1 MEEIDLKD
9 FLGYLKKYVAAMVII
24 AILAVG
30 GTYIYDTQVKTPMYS
45 TYTKV
50 LLAQE
55 NKETN
60 SSATL
65 NDVNVNQK
73 LAATYS
79 EFVKSRL
86 VLQQVIDDLHLN
98 YKADELAKRITVTNI
113 EDTQVL
119 KITVTDASAEN
130 AQKIADKTTAVFAKE
145 ITELTG
151 IDNVKP
157 YEVAQLPE
165 NPSNNTL
172 KRDLV
177 IAAIIAVFGV
187 LAVAFVIFYF
197 DDTIKYSEDL
207 EKKIGL
213 PIAGKIIK
221 SDVKTNQRHRNS
233 TDELM
238 TDKYPKS
245 AVSESIKA
253 LRTNL
258 QFSSVDSGFK
268 TVLITSSLASEGK
281 SFVSS
286 NLAVSFAQ
294 NNKKVLIVDCD
305 LRKGRLH
312 KIFQVPNTLGLSHLL
327 TDDISKF
334 SKYIQKTSIQ
344 GLSIMTRGA
353 YPPNPSELLS
363 SKKNRSLIEKLKGK
377 FDIIIFD
384 GAPCNGVTDSVIM
397 STLVDEVL
405 IVTKDANTPKNT
417 LESTKEALQK
427 VGAPIAGV
435 VLNGV
440 NKKTASY
447 YSYYGAHESSSS
459 NSPEGTSDSG
469 ITTRRG
475 SSSSTRTRKK

>member
-9 FLGYLKKYVAAMVII
+9 FLGYLKKYVVAMAII

-30 GTYIYDTQVKTPMYS
+30 GTYIYDTQIKTPMYS

-86 VLQQVIDDLHLN
+86 VLQQVIDDLHLD
-98 YKADELAKRITVTNI
+98 YKADELAKHITVTNI

-165 NPSNNTL
+165 NPSNDTL

-187 LAVAFVIFYF
+187 LAIAFVIFYF

-221 SDVKTNQRHRNS
+221 SDIKTNQKRRNS

-238 TDKYPKS
+238 TDKYPKA

-258 QFSSVDSGFK
+258 QFSSVDNGFK

-327 TDDISKF
+327 TDDVSKF
-334 SKYIQKTSIQ
+334 SKYIQKTNIQ

-405 IVTKDANTPKNT
+405 IVTKDANTPKST

-459 NSPEGTSDSG
+459 NTPEGTSDPT

-475 SSSSTRTRKK
+475 TSNSTRARKK

>member
-1 MEEIDLKD
+1 
-9 FLGYLKKYVAAMVII
+9 
-24 AILAVG
+24 
-30 GTYIYDTQVKTPMYS
+30 
-45 TYTKV
+45 
-50 LLAQE
+50 
-55 NKETN
+55 
-60 SSATL
+60 
-65 NDVNVNQK
+65 
-73 LAATYS
+73 
-79 EFVKSRL
+79 
-86 VLQQVIDDLHLN
+86 
-98 YKADELAKRITVTNI
+98 
-113 EDTQVL
+113 
-119 KITVTDASAEN
+119 
-130 AQKIADKTTAVFAKE
+130 
-145 ITELTG
+145 
-151 IDNVKP
+151 
-157 YEVAQLPE
+157 
-165 NPSNNTL
+165 
-172 KRDLV
+172 
-177 IAAIIAVFGV
+177 
-187 LAVAFVIFYF
+187 
-197 DDTIKYSEDL
+197 
-207 EKKIGL
+207 
-213 PIAGKIIK
+213 
-221 SDVKTNQRHRNS
+221 
-233 TDELM
+233 M

>member
-9 FLGYLKKYVAAMVII
+9 FLGYLKKYVVAMAII

-30 GTYIYDTQVKTPMYS
+30 GTYIYDTQIKTPMYS

-86 VLQQVIDDLHLN
+86 VLQQVIDDLHLD
-98 YKADELAKRITVTNI
+98 YKADELAKHITVTNI

-165 NPSNNTL
+165 NPSNDTL

-187 LAVAFVIFYF
+187 LAIAFVIFYF
-197 DDTIKYSEDL
+197 DDTVKYSEDL

-221 SDVKTNQRHRNS
+221 SDIKTNQKRRNS

-238 TDKYPKS
+238 TDKYPKA

-258 QFSSVDSGFK
+258 QFSSVDNGFK

-327 TDDISKF
+327 TDDVSKF

-405 IVTKDANTPKNT
+405 IVTKDANTPKST

-459 NSPEGTSDSG
+459 NTPEGTSDPT

-475 SSSSTRTRKK
+475 TSNSTRAHKK

>member
-9 FLGYLKKYVAAMVII
+9 FLGYLKKYVVAMAII

-30 GTYIYDTQVKTPMYS
+30 GTYIYDTQIKTPMYS

-86 VLQQVIDDLHLN
+86 VLQQVIDDLHLD
-98 YKADELAKRITVTNI
+98 YKADELAKHITVTNI

-165 NPSNNTL
+165 NPSNDTL

-187 LAVAFVIFYF
+187 LAIAFVIFYF
-197 DDTIKYSEDL
+197 DDTIKNSEDL

-238 TDKYPKS
+238 TEKYPKS

-258 QFSSVDSGFK
+258 QFSSVDNGFK

-327 TDDISKF
+327 TDDVSKF

-405 IVTKDANTPKNT
+405 IVTKDANTPKST

-440 NKKTASY
+440 NKKTTSY

-459 NSPEGTSDSG
+459 NTPEGTSDPT

-475 SSSSTRTRKK
+475 TSNSTRARKK

>member
-9 FLGYLKKYVAAMVII
+9 FLGYLKKFVVAMVVV
-24 AILAVG
+24 AILAIG
-30 GTYIYDTQVKTPMYS
+30 GTYIYETQVKTPMYS

-55 NKETN
+55 NKDTN

-86 VLQQVIDDLHLN
+86 VLQQVIDDLRLN
-98 YKADELAKRITVTNI
+98 YTADELAKHITVTNI

-157 YEVAQLPE
+157 YEVAQLPDS
-165 NPSNNTL
+165 PSNNTL
-172 KRDLV
+172 KRDLI

-187 LAVAFVIFYF
+187 LAIAFIIFYF

-221 SDVKTNQRHRNS
+221 SNIKTNQRHRGS

-238 TDKYPKS
+238 TNKYPKS

-268 TVLITSSLASEGK
+268 TVLVTSSLASEGK

-327 TDDISKF
+327 TDDIAKYG
-334 SKYIQKTSIQ
+334 KYIQRTDIQ
-344 GLSIMTRGA
+344 GLSIITRGT

-363 SKKNRSLIEKLKGK
+363 SMKNRTLIEKLKRK

-405 IVTKDANTPKNT
+405 IVTKDANTPKST

-440 NKKTASY
+440 NKKNASY
-447 YSYYGAHESSSS
+447 YYYYSEHESSNNTQKNASAIPLRH
-459 NSPEGTSDSG
+459 NTPTAA
-469 ITTRRG
+469 RV
-475 SSSSTRTRKK
+475 RKKQ

>member
-9 FLGYLKKYVAAMVII
+9 FLGYLKKYVVAMAII

-30 GTYIYDTQVKTPMYS
+30 GTYIYDTQIKTPMYS

-86 VLQQVIDDLHLN
+86 VLQQVIDDLHLD
-98 YKADELAKRITVTNI
+98 YKADELAKHITVTNI

-165 NPSNNTL
+165 NPSNDTL

-187 LAVAFVIFYF
+187 LAIAFVIFYF
-197 DDTIKYSEDL
+197 DDTIKNSEDL

-238 TDKYPKS
+238 TEKYPKS

-258 QFSSVDSGFK
+258 QFSSVDNGFK

-327 TDDISKF
+327 TDDVSKF
-334 SKYIQKTSIQ
+334 SKYIQKTNIQ

-405 IVTKDANTPKNT
+405 IVTKDANTPKST

-440 NKKTASY
+440 NKKTTSY

-459 NSPEGTSDSG
+459 NTPEGTSDPT

-475 SSSSTRTRKK
+475 TSNSTRARKK

>member
-9 FLGYLKKYVAAMVII
+9 FLGYLKKYVVAMAII

-30 GTYIYDTQVKTPMYS
+30 GTYIYDTQIKTPMYS

-86 VLQQVIDDLHLN
+86 VLQQVIDDLHLD
-98 YKADELAKRITVTNI
+98 YKADELAKHITVTNI

-165 NPSNNTL
+165 NPSNDTL

-187 LAVAFVIFYF
+187 LAIAFVIFYF

-238 TDKYPKS
+238 TEKYPKS

-258 QFSSVDSGFK
+258 QFSSVDNGFK

-281 SFVSS
+281 SFVSA

-327 TDDISKF
+327 TDDVSKF
-334 SKYIQKTSIQ
+334 SKYIQKTNIQ

-405 IVTKDANTPKNT
+405 IVTKDANTPKST

-440 NKKTASY
+440 NKKTTSY

-459 NSPEGTSDSG
+459 NTPEGTSDPT

-475 SSSSTRTRKK
+475 TSNSTRARKK

>member
-9 FLGYLKKYVAAMVII
+9 FLGYLKKYVVAMAII

-30 GTYIYDTQVKTPMYS
+30 GTYIYDTQIKTPMYS

-86 VLQQVIDDLHLN
+86 VLQQVIDDLHLD
-98 YKADELAKRITVTNI
+98 YKADELAKHITVTNI

-165 NPSNNTL
+165 NPSNDTL

-187 LAVAFVIFYF
+187 LAIAFVIFYF
-197 DDTIKYSEDL
+197 DDTIKNSEDL

-238 TDKYPKS
+238 TEKYPKS

-258 QFSSVDSGFK
+258 QFSSVDNGFK

-327 TDDISKF
+327 TDDVSKF
-334 SKYIQKTSIQ
+334 SKYIQKTNIQ

-405 IVTKDANTPKNT
+405 IVTKDANTPKST

-459 NSPEGTSDSG
+459 NTPEGTSDPT

-475 SSSSTRTRKK
+475 TSNSTRARKK

>member
-9 FLGYLKKYVAAMVII
+9 FLGYLKKYVVAMAII

-30 GTYIYDTQVKTPMYS
+30 GTYIYDTQIKTPMYS

-86 VLQQVIDDLHLN
+86 VLQQVIDDLHLD
-98 YKADELAKRITVTNI
+98 YKADELAKHITVTNI

-151 IDNVKP
+151 IDNVKT

-165 NPSNNTL
+165 NPSNDTL

-187 LAVAFVIFYF
+187 LAIAFVIFYF
-197 DDTIKYSEDL
+197 DDTIKNSEDL

-238 TDKYPKS
+238 TEKYPKS

-258 QFSSVDSGFK
+258 QFSSVDNGFK

-327 TDDISKF
+327 TDDVSKF
-334 SKYIQKTSIQ
+334 SKYIQKTNIQ

-405 IVTKDANTPKNT
+405 IVTKDANTPKST

-459 NSPEGTSDSG
+459 NTPEGTSDPT

-475 SSSSTRTRKK
+475 TSNSTRARKK